1 MRSGALGAGV
11 AGSDL
16 ESVATFVFVT
26 GVMLMPSRD
35 SLLRCILSCVGVDEI
50 IGALAVPCITPLDLD
65 SLLPLLGPLARPE
78 GITESNPDL
87 ALPLLFL
94 DLSGLLP
101 LDLLPDCLEDLSD
114 ISVDGL
120 LLMLELLDL
129 LVSVGLSLGLAP
141 VSLPASP
148 ECLAL

>member
-50 IGALAVPCITPLDLD
+50 IGALAVPCITPPDLV

-78 GITESNPDL
+78 GITESNPVL
-87 ALPLLFL
+87 ALPLLCL
-94 DLSGLLP
+94 VLSGDVP
-101 LDLLPDCLEDLSD
+101 LDLLPNCLDDLSD

-120 LLMLELLDL
+120 LLERLDL
-129 LVSVGLSLGLAP
+129 P
-141 VSLPASP
+141 
-148 ECLAL
+148 